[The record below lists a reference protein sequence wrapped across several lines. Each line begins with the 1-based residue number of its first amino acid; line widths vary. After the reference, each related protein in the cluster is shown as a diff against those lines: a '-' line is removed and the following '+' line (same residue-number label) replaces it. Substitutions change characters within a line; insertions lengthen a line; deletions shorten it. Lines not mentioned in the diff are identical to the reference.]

1 MENFKD
7 RVPSFQKQK
16 STNFDSVKDTSESK
30 DDFSDAES
38 TQRGAMRAIYDYL
51 IDEASPSKIPLVCG
65 LIDDLINEGVSNSEP
80 DLLFLRGVILY
91 NPDFFKFIPEKY
103 KDLISGYKDV
113 RNYQEFGLLLI
124 KQARAEGCVDAEE
137 YLFSIGKN

>member
-65 LIDDLINEGVSNSEP
+65 LIDDLINEGVSNKETILS
-80 DLLFLRGVILY
+80 LVINNNNNNNNNNKNNINL
-91 NPDFFKFIPEKY
+91 NSKLQLHSNELQELHKSKITISNNKKWPINDY
-103 KDLISGYKDV
+103 KTDE
-113 RNYQEFGLLLI
+113 NHEI
-124 KQARAEGCVDAEE
+124 K
-137 YLFSIGKN
+137 